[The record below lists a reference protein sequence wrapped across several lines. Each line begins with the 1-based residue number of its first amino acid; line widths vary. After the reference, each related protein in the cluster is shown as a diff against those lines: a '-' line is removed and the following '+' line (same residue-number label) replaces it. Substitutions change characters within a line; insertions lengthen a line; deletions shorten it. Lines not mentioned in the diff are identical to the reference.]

1 MSTPGAN
8 TAIPDSVPPIV
19 PGPSG
24 RGGATGIS
32 FVADLQGGGVT
43 LTTVT
48 RRFRRLLEGRH
59 VPLTAAAL
67 AFVLASPALRA
78 GLIAD
83 DYFHRMILLHRGAWG
98 HDSSPV
104 RELFGFV
111 PTRLAGWMRDV
122 GYVPWWADPAIHI
135 DLGRPLTALT
145 HVLDYALWP
154 DTPALQHL
162 HSLLWFALGVGLVA
176 VLYRKL
182 HGPGA
187 VAGMA
192 ALLFAVEDAHV
203 VSAGWIAN
211 RNALLC
217 LACGIVLLLLHL
229 EWRRTGA
236 TRALLL
242 ALAALAVGLGCG
254 EATLGAVAYVAAW
267 QLTCQAGR
275 WQRRLA
281 PLAPYA
287 VVILG
292 WRVLYLWFGY
302 GTRGSALYVDPGT
315 SPLVFTGALVERWP
329 LLVAAQWFQLPA
341 NAWIILSR
349 RTQVAASV
357 VAGVLALGVG
367 ALLWRLLRREQR
379 ARFWALG
386 MAASIVPVCGAF
398 PMDRLLIFAGVG
410 AFGLVAMLLESS
422 GAWPWEP
429 SARTGWRRGA
439 ALVLL
444 VLHGPVA
451 AGLTT
456 LGASVL
462 PLLGA
467 PAQMGA
473 SQAPRGPEVSGQTFV
488 FVNGNDFPVVY
499 THIIRT
505 VRGEP
510 APRRMAHLAPLSASL
525 VRREDA
531 RTLVI
536 SPEGGFLAH
545 PSDRLLASPTH
556 RFSAGE
562 TIERPDFAAEIR
574 SVAADGR
581 PVEVAFRFRQPLED
595 PQLRW
600 LYWVDGRIREFPLPG
615 VGGSIS
621 VNASPFIR

>member
-1 MSTPGAN
+1 
-8 TAIPDSVPPIV
+8 
-19 PGPSG
+19 
-24 RGGATGIS
+24 
-32 FVADLQGGGVT
+32 VT
-43 LTTVT
+43 LTTAT
-48 RRFRRLLEGRH
+48 RRFRRLLAGRH
-59 VPLTAAAL
+59 VPLAAAAL

-83 DYFHRMILLHRGAWG
+83 DYFHRMILLHRGAWS

-104 RELFGFV
+104 RDLFGFV

-122 GYVPWWADPAIHI
+122 GYVPWWADPAVHI

-162 HSLLWFALGVGLVA
+162 HSLLWFALGVALVA
-176 VLYRKL
+176 VLYRRL
-182 HGPGA
+182 HGPGT

-211 RNALLC
+211 RNALVC
-217 LACGIVLLLLHL
+217 LVFGMAVLLLHL
-229 EWRRTGA
+229 EWRRAGT
-236 TRALLL
+236 TRPLLL
-242 ALAALAVGLGCG
+242 ALVALAVGLGCG

-267 QLTCQAGR
+267 QLTCEAGG
-275 WQRRLA
+275 WRRQLS

-287 VVILG
+287 AVILG
-292 WRVLYLWFGY
+292 WRLLYVSFDY

-315 SPLVFTGALVERWP
+315 SPLVFARALAERWP

-341 NAWIILSR
+341 NAWILLPRS
-349 RTQVAASV
+349 TQLAASA
-357 VAGVLALGVG
+357 AGAVLALGLA
-367 ALLWRLLRREQR
+367 ALSWRLLRRER
-379 ARFWALG
+379 LARFWALG

-398 PMDRLLIFAGVG
+398 PMDRLLVFAGVG
-410 AFGLVAMLLESS
+410 AFGLLAMLLQSS

-429 SARTGWRRGA
+429 SPGAGWRRGA

-451 AGLTT
+451 ATVMV

-462 PLLGA
+462 PLLGG
-467 PAQMGA
+467 PARMGA
-473 SQAPRGPEVSGQTFV
+473 SQAPRGPEVPGQTFV

-505 VRGEP
+505 AMGEP
-510 APRRMAHLAPLSASL
+510 APRRMAHVSPLSASL

-536 SPEGGFLAH
+536 RPEGGFLAE
-545 PSDRLLASPTH
+545 PSDRLLASPTR

-562 TIERPDFAAEIR
+562 TIERPDFVAEVR
-574 SVAADGR
+574 SVTADAR
-581 PVEVAFRFRQPLED
+581 PLEVAFHFRQPLED

-600 LYWVDGRIREFPLPG
+600 LYWVDGRLREFPLPG
-615 VGGSIS
+615 TGGS
-621 VNASPFIR
+621 VAVDASPLIHWRF